1 MGKKRRRDNTTA
13 ASRREEEE
21 EVVDEVERGNKR
33 HITSTVLSSSL
44 MTAAAT
50 ASKSSSSSRK
60 KKKMTNK
67 MKDNNP
73 PTHPSISISK
83 VDHDTTLQ
91 LLSSLDWE
99 MAKNTSRRNVIR
111 PTDAPRNA
119 HNTPYCQS
127 FIFGPNMK
135 DPNNTPSYWSIQYP
149 DIYTAFQGL
158 MTKYNPHF
166 RYTHITVNKNLRCKR
181 HTDGGNA
188 GLSYIAGFGNY
199 TGGELIVEEE
209 QQHSSST
216 STIANSSRIGSSGAP
231 SKPKKE
237 YKLDLKSKFVLFNGK
252 TQPHETCSFSGD
264 RYTLVYYTS
273 EINTKT
279 NNTTADNKIDCS
291 IDRRST
297 AAAAS
302 TTSSSNDGISSKL
315 VMKFQQM
322 KAKLNKKFK

>member
-1 MGKKRRRDNTTA
+1 MNHPWAKSDEGIIE
-13 ASRREEEE
+13 SRREEEE
-21 EVVDEVERGNKR
+21 VVEEVERGNKR
-33 HITSTVLSSSL
+33 HITSTESSSL
-44 MTAAAT
+44 ATAAAN

-60 KKKMTNK
+60 KKKMTK
-67 MKDNNP
+67 MMKDNNH
-73 PTHPSISISK
+73 HPSISISK

-91 LLSSLDWE
+91 LLSSMDWE

-135 DPNNTPSYWSIQYP
+135 DPNNALSYWSVQYP

-158 MTKYNPHF
+158 LTKYNPHF

-209 QQHSSST
+209 QQHSSSST
-216 STIANSSRIGSSGAP
+216 STSANSSRIGSSGVP
-231 SKPKKE
+231 SKTKKE

-279 NNTTADNKIDCS
+279 NNTAGDNKIDSS

-297 AAAAS
+297 AAS
-302 TTSSSNDGISSKL
+302 TSSGNDGISPML